1 MSFLLAL
8 DTIDSNQ
15 QAGISGIS
23 KRSWIFLI
31 LSRLATGL
39 SWLCYYKA
47 LQSGN
52 ASKVIPVDKMSVVLT
67 LILAFVF
74 LHEQFTWKSIVG
86 CILITAGTLF
96 MII

>member
-31 LSRLATGL
+31 LSGLATGL

-52 ASKVIPVDKMSVVLT
+52 ASKVFPIDKTPVVLT
-67 LILAFVF
+67 LLLAFAF
-74 LHEQFTWKSIVG
+74 LHEQFT
-86 CILITAGTLF
+86 
-96 MII
+96 